1 MTRDYPTTQSL
12 PVKNYLAFDTCN
24 NYTVA
29 PFPAITRLWTWILE
43 SP

>member
-12 PVKNYLAFDTCN
+12 PIKNQHAVYTCN

-29 PFPAITRLWTWILE
+29 PFAAITRLWTWILE
-43 SP
+43 FP